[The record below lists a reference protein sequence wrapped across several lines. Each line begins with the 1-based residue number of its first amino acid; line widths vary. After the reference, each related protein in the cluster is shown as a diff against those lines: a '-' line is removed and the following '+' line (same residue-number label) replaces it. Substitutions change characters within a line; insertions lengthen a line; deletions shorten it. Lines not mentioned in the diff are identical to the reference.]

1 MDDWKL
7 PWEGGCRCGE
17 VRFKVTE
24 PPLLGTACHCLGC
37 QRMTASAFALSL
49 TLRESGFEITEGEP
63 VLGGLQQQVRH
74 LHCPACKSWM
84 FTRFNEPAGFM
95 NLRPT
100 MLDDHAWF
108 APFAEFQT
116 AEKLPWAATG
126 ARHSF
131 VRWAEA
137 ADYGRLMSEYAAEAA
152 RPTAARSA
160 SGG

>member
-1 MDDWKL
+1 
-7 PWEGGCRCGE
+7 
-17 VRFKVTE
+17 
-24 PPLLGTACHCLGC
+24 
-37 QRMTASAFALSL
+37 MTASAFALSL